1 MPNWCM
7 NNIEIQG
14 KEADIKAVKELIVG
28 AGGMVDFD
36 VLRPTPRE
44 LMGLVINDEKE
55 HFTLNKVH
63 PDRLGRFSGEDFLA
77 EASIK
82 LLDIDNR
89 AGLIEDI
96 SKLTEEPYINL
107 FINQEPIEIIL
118 ENYVRSN
125 TTQKSRRLFFG
136 EDNIGVFMSKILEI
150 LQADHASNHGKSD
163 SALSADCNT
172 WRRQNWG
179 TKWNAQDEHMECA
192 NEDSNTFFF
201 STAWTPPLYW
211 FEELSEVISKL
222 NLKVRMTLTYAEPD
236 TDINGFLVREEDGDI
251 SQSRMTDDEVRRF
264 LGIEEDQ
271 DCDGWI
277 E

>member
-14 KEADIKAVKELIVG
+14 KEADIKAVKELIGDGDV
-28 AGGMVDFD
+28 VDFD

-77 EASIK
+77 EVSIK
-82 LLDIDNR
+82 VLDIDNR
-89 AGLIEDI
+89 AGLIKDI
-96 SKLTEEPYINL
+96 SKLTQEPYINL

-136 EDNIGVFMSKILEI
+136 EDDIGVFMSKILEI

-251 SQSRMTDDEVRRF
+251 SQSRMTDDEVRCF

-271 DCDGWI
+271 DCDDWI